1 MGFFDDL
8 LTWFGFKKKQ
18 AKILC
23 VGLDNSGKTTI
34 IDKLKPEAVSPPHD
48 IILHQSFVHIL
59 QSKSQLITPTIGF
72 SVDIFTHSK

>member
-1 MGFFDDL
+1 MGFFDSL

-34 IDKLKPEAVSPPHD
+34 IDKLKPEAVSPPPAT
-48 IILHQSFVHIL
+48 V
-59 QSKSQLITPTIGF
+59 
-72 SVDIFTHSK
+72 